1 MSKYLTTRIPRSKVF
16 ALIDTAPRL
25 ASFFLNEAHD
35 DPTQA
40 IQLARIHVSGA
51 RTENVL
57 LVLARRVV
65 GKTAQQAV
73 IAAIGSALLRAPAN

>member
-1 MSKYLTTRIPRSKVF
+1 MSGYLTARLPRSKA
-16 ALIDTAPRL
+16 ALTDTAPRL

-40 IQLARIHVSGA
+40 IQLARIHV
-51 RTENVL
+51 
-57 LVLARRVV
+57 V

-73 IAAIGSALLRAPAN
+73 IAAIGTVLLRGAAN